1 VVRSRDKNNN
11 GDHKMPTASIR
22 ACSPVHLLSLAIST
36 ALLAPAA
43 HADFVADSKASLTTT
58 NIYLNRDFREDS
70 GQNKREEW
78 GQGFLLDIQSGYSE
92 GTVGFGLDA
101 LGMLGVKLDSG
112 GGRTGTDL
120 LPVQDDGGTPDQ
132 FARLGLTAKVKVS
145 NTELRYGSHIPE
157 LPVVKA
163 SDSRLLPQVFEGGLL
178 TSSELEGLTFT
189 GGRLDKVIDRASTNS
204 EEMVLNS
211 KNKRFAAGVTADH
224 MDLAGFDYQFAKGL
238 TGRYYY
244 ADLQDIYRQHF
255 FGLLASQPLGNGTLS
270 ADLRLS
276 VSSDSGAANAGKIDN
291 RALNGMFSYAISGHK
306 VGLGF
311 QDMSGDTGFAYVDG
325 SDPFLVNFV
334 QINDFANADERSW
347 QARYD
352 YDLGKLGVPGLS
364 FMTRYIKGTDA
375 QIAGSDETGGE
386 WERDIEVKYV
396 VQSGPLKDVYV
407 RLRNAS
413 FKSDFARDADENR
426 VIVGYTLPIW

>member
-1 VVRSRDKNNN
+1 
-11 GDHKMPTASIR
+11 MLTASYR
-22 ACSPVHLLSLAIST
+22 AFSPVHLLSLAISS
-36 ALLAPAA
+36 AFLAPAA
-43 HADFVADSKASLTTT
+43 HADFVADSKASLSTT
-58 NIYLNRDFREDS
+58 NIYLNRDFREGS

-78 GQGFLLDIQSGYSE
+78 GQGFLLDIQSGYTE

-132 FARLGLTAKVKVS
+132 FGRMGLTAKVKIS

-178 TSSELEGLTFT
+178 TSSELEGFTFT

-204 EEMVLNS
+204 EELILNS
-211 KNKRFAAGVTADH
+211 KNKRFAGGVTADH
-224 MDLAGFDYQFAKGL
+224 LDLFGLDYQFAKGL
-238 TGRYYY
+238 TGRYY
-244 ADLQDIYRQHF
+244 AAELDDIYRQHF
-255 FGLLASQPLGNGTLS
+255 FGILASQPVGSGTLA
-270 ADLRLS
+270 ADVRLMLS
-276 VSSDSGAANAGKIDN
+276 KDTGAANAGEIDN
-291 RALNGMFSYAISGHK
+291 RAFSSMVSYAINGHK
-306 VGLGF
+306 LGLGY
-311 QDMSGDTGFAYVDG
+311 QDMSGDTGYAYIDG

-334 QINDFANADERSW
+334 QINDFANADESSW

-352 YDLGKLGVPGLS
+352 YDFSKMGVPGLS
-364 FMTRYIKGTDA
+364 FMGRYVRGDDA
-375 QIAGSDETGGE
+375 QVAGSTQSGGE
-386 WERDIEVKYV
+386 WERDLEIKYV
-396 VQSGPLKDVYV
+396 VQNGPLKDVYV

-413 FKSDFARDADENR
+413 FHSDFARDADENR

>member
-1 VVRSRDKNNN
+1 
-11 GDHKMPTASIR
+11 MPTASHQALAPAR
-22 ACSPVHLLSLAIST
+22 LLSLAIAT
-36 ALLAPAA
+36 ALLAPMA
-43 HADFVADSKASLTTT
+43 HADFIADSTASLTTS
-58 NIYLNRDFREDS
+58 NIYLNRDFRENA

-78 GQGFLLDIQSGYSE
+78 GQGFLLDLKSGYTE

-101 LGMLGVKLDSG
+101 MGMLGIKLDSG

-132 FARLGLTAKVKVS
+132 YGRLGLTAKVKVS
-145 NTELRYGSHIPE
+145 NTELRYGSHISE

-189 GGRLDKVIDRASTNS
+189 GGRLNKVIDRASTNS
-204 EEMVLNS
+204 EELILNS
-211 KNKRFAAGVTADH
+211 KNRRFAAGITADH
-224 MDLAGFDYQFAKGL
+224 LDLLGLDYQFAKGL
-238 TGRYYY
+238 TGRYYF
-244 ADLQDIYRQHF
+244 ADLDDIYRQHF
-255 FGLLASQPLGNGTLS
+255 FGLLASQPLGGGTLS
-270 ADLRLS
+270 ADVRLMLS
-276 VSSDSGAANAGKIDN
+276 KDSGAANAGKIDN
-291 RALNGMFSYAISGHK
+291 RAFNAMLTYAINGHK
-306 VGLGF
+306 LGLGF
-311 QDMSGDTGFAYVDG
+311 QDMSGDTGYAYIDG

-352 YDLGKLGVPGLS
+352 YDLGKLGIPGLS
-364 FMTRYIKGTDA
+364 FMTRYIKGSDA
-375 QIAGSDETGGE
+375 QIAGSNDTGGE

-413 FKSDFARDADENR
+413 FRSDFARDADENR
-426 VIVGYTLPIW
+426 IIVGYTLPIW

>member
-1 VVRSRDKNNN
+1 
-11 GDHKMPTASIR
+11 MPTASHR
-22 ACSPVHLLSLAIST
+22 ALSPVHLLSLAIST

-58 NIYLNRDFREDS
+58 NIYLNRDFRENA

-78 GQGFLLDIQSGYSE
+78 GQGFWLDVQSGYTE

-101 LGMLGVKLDSG
+101 MGMLGVKLNSG
-112 GGRTGTDL
+112 GGSTGTDL

-132 FARLGLTAKVKVS
+132 FGRLGLTAKVKVS

-178 TSSELEGLTFT
+178 TSSELDGLTFT

-204 EEMVLNS
+204 EELILNS
-211 KNKRFAAGVTADH
+211 KNRRFAGGITADH
-224 MDLAGFDYQFAKGL
+224 LDLMGLDYQFAKGL
-238 TGRYYY
+238 TGRYYF
-244 ADLQDIYRQHF
+244 ADLDDIYRQHF
-255 FGLLASQPLGNGTLS
+255 FGLLASQPLGSGNLS
-270 ADLRLS
+270 ADVRLMLS
-276 VSSDSGAANAGKIDN
+276 KDSGAANAGKVDN
-291 RALNGMFSYAISGHK
+291 RAFNAMLSYAINGHK
-306 VGLGF
+306 LGLGF
-311 QDMSGDTGFAYVDG
+311 QDMSGDTGYAYIDG

-352 YDLGKLGVPGLS
+352 YDFGKLGVPGLS
-364 FMTRYIKGTDA
+364 FMTRYIKGSDA
-375 QIAGSDETGGE
+375 QIAGSDDTGGE

>member
-1 VVRSRDKNNN
+1 
-11 GDHKMPTASIR
+11 MPTASYR
-22 ACSPVHLLSLAIST
+22 AISPVHLLSLAIST

-43 HADFVADSKASLTTT
+43 HADFVAGSKASLTTS
-58 NIYLNRDFREDS
+58 NIYLNRDFREGTS
-70 GQNKREEW
+70 SQQNKREEW
-78 GQGFLLDIQSGYSE
+78 GQGFWLDVQSGFTE

-101 LGMLGVKLDSG
+101 LGLVGVKLDSG

-132 FARLGLTAKVKVS
+132 FGRLGLTAKVKVS
-145 NTELRYGSHIPE
+145 ATELRYGSHIPE

-178 TSSELEGLTFT
+178 TSSELDGLTFT

-204 EEMVLNS
+204 EELILNS
-211 KNKRFAAGVTADH
+211 KNRRFAAGITADH
-224 MDLAGFDYQFAKGL
+224 LDLMGVDYSFNQQLK
-238 TGRYYY
+238 GRYYF
-244 ADLQDIYRQHF
+244 ADLDDIYRQHF

-270 ADLRLS
+270 ADVRMMLS
-276 VSSDSGAANAGKIDN
+276 KDSGTANAGKIDN
-291 RALNGMFSYAISGHK
+291 RAFNAMLTYGINGHK
-306 VGLGF
+306 LGLGF
-311 QDMSGDTGFAYVDG
+311 QDMSGDTGYAYIDG

-352 YDLGKLGVPGLS
+352 YDFGKLGVPGLS
-364 FMTRYIKGTDA
+364 FMTRYIKGSDA
-375 QIAGSDETGGE
+375 QIAGTDDTGGE

>member
-1 VVRSRDKNNN
+1 MRIA
-11 GDHKMPTASIR
+11 PLA
-22 ACSPVHLLSLAIST
+22 LAI
-36 ALLAPAA
+36 LAATGASATHAA
-43 HADFVADSKASLTTT
+43 FIEDSSASLSTT
-58 NIYLNRDFREDS
+58 NIYLNRDFRQGD

-78 GQGFLLDIQSGYSE
+78 GQGFLLDIRSGYTE

-112 GGRTGTDL
+112 KGRAGTDL
-120 LPVQDDGGTPDQ
+120 LPVQDDGGTPDE
-132 FARLGLTAKVKVS
+132 FGRLGLTAKVKVS
-145 NTELRYGSHIPE
+145 ASEFRYGSHIPE

-178 TSSELEGLTFT
+178 TSSEIENLSFT

-204 EEMVLNS
+204 EDLILNS
-211 KNKRFAAGVTADH
+211 KNKRFASGVTAEH
-224 MDLAGFDYQFAKGL
+224 MDLAGFDYQLAKGL

-244 ADLQDIYRQHF
+244 ADVEDIYRQHF
-255 FGLLASQPLGNGTLS
+255 LGLLASQPLGGGTLS

-276 VSSDSGAANAGKIDN
+276 ISDDSGSAEAGKIDN
-291 RALNGMFSYAISGHK
+291 RAWNGMLAYAHSGHK
-306 VGLGF
+306 VSLGY
-311 QDMSGDTGFAYVDG
+311 QQMNGDTGFAYIDG

-352 YDLGKLGVPGLS
+352 YNFAGLGLPGLS
-364 FMTRYIKGTDA
+364 FLTRYIKGDNA
-375 QIAGSDETGGE
+375 EVAGSSEEGRE
-386 WERDIEVKYV
+386 WERDIEFKYV
-396 VQSGPLKDVYV
+396 VQSGPLKDLYV

-413 FKSDFARDADENR
+413 FRSSFARDADENR
-426 VIVGYTLPIW
+426 LIVGYSLPIW

>member
-1 VVRSRDKNNN
+1 
-11 GDHKMPTASIR
+11 MPIASHQ
-22 ACSPVHLLSLAIST
+22 ALAPAHLLSLAIST

-58 NIYLNRDFREDS
+58 NIYLNRDFREGTS
-70 GQNKREEW
+70 TQQNQREEW
-78 GQGFLLDIQSGYSE
+78 GQGFWLDVQSGYSE

-101 LGMLGVKLDSG
+101 LGLLGVKLDSG

-132 FARLGLTAKVKVS
+132 FGRLGLTAKVKFS
-145 NTELRYGSHIPE
+145 ATELRYGSHIPE

-163 SDSRLLPQVFEGGLL
+163 SDSRLLPQVLEGGLL
-178 TSSELEGLTFT
+178 TSNELEGLTFT

-204 EEMVLNS
+204 EELILNS
-211 KNKRFAAGVTADH
+211 KNRRFAAGITADH
-224 MDLAGFDYQFAKGL
+224 LDLMGLDYSFNKQLK
-238 TGRYYY
+238 GRYYF
-244 ADLQDIYRQHF
+244 ADLDDIYRQHF
-255 FGLLASQPLGNGTLS
+255 FGLLASQPLGSGTLS
-270 ADLRLS
+270 ADVRMMLS
-276 VSSDSGAANAGKIDN
+276 KDSGASNAGKIDN
-291 RALNGMFSYAISGHK
+291 RAFNAMLSYAIDGHK
-306 VGLGF
+306 LGLGF
-311 QDMSGDTGFAYVDG
+311 QDMSGDTGYAYIDG

-352 YDLGKLGVPGLS
+352 YDFGKLGVPGLS
-364 FMTRYIKGTDA
+364 FMTRYIKGSDA
-375 QIAGSDETGGE
+375 QIAGTDDSGGE

-413 FKSDFARDADENR
+413 FHSDFARDADENR

>member
-1 VVRSRDKNNN
+1 
-11 GDHKMPTASIR
+11 MPTASHQALAPAR
-22 ACSPVHLLSLAIST
+22 LLSLAIAT
-36 ALLAPAA
+36 ALLAPMA
-43 HADFVADSKASLTTT
+43 HAEFITDSTASLTTS
-58 NIYLNRDFREDS
+58 NIYLNRDFRENA

-78 GQGFLLDIQSGYSE
+78 GQGFLLDLKSGYTE

-101 LGMLGVKLDSG
+101 MGMLGIKLDSG

-132 FARLGLTAKVKVS
+132 YGRLGLTAKVKIS
-145 NTELRYGSHIPE
+145 STELRYGSHIPE

-163 SDSRLLPQVFEGGLL
+163 SDSRLLPQLFEGGLL
-178 TSSELEGLTFT
+178 TSSELDGLTFT

-204 EEMVLNS
+204 EELILNS
-211 KNKRFAAGVTADH
+211 KNRRFAAGITADH
-224 MDLAGFDYQFAKGL
+224 LDLLGLDYQFAKGL
-238 TGRYYY
+238 TGRYYF
-244 ADLQDIYRQHF
+244 ADLDDIYRQHF
-255 FGLLASQPLGNGTLS
+255 FGLLASQPLGRGTLS
-270 ADLRLS
+270 ADVRLMLS
-276 VSSDSGAANAGKIDN
+276 KDSGAANAGKIDN
-291 RALNGMFSYAISGHK
+291 RAFNTMLTYAINGHK
-306 VGLGF
+306 LGLGF
-311 QDMSGDTGFAYVDG
+311 QDMSGDTGYAYIDG

-352 YDLGKLGVPGLS
+352 YDLGKLGIPGLS
-364 FMTRYIKGTDA
+364 FMTRYIKGSDA
-375 QIAGSDETGGE
+375 QIAGSNDTGGE

>member
-1 VVRSRDKNNN
+1 MS
-11 GDHKMPTASIR
+11 TASNR
-22 ACSPVHLLSLAIST
+22 ALSPVHLLSLAIST

-58 NIYLNRDFREDS
+58 NIYLNRDFREGN

-78 GQGFLLDIQSGYSE
+78 GQGFWLDVQSGYTE

-101 LGMLGVKLDSG
+101 LGLLGVKLDSG

-120 LPVQDDGGTPDQ
+120 LPVQDDGGTPDS
-132 FARLGLTAKVKVS
+132 FARLGLTAKVKLS
-145 NTELRYGSHIPE
+145 NTELRYGSHVPE

-178 TSSELEGLTFT
+178 TSSEFDGLTFT

-204 EEMVLNS
+204 EELILNS
-211 KNKRFAAGVTADH
+211 KNRRFAAGITADH
-224 MDLAGFDYQFAKGL
+224 LDLMGFDYSFNKQLK
-238 TGRYYY
+238 GRYYF
-244 ADLQDIYRQHF
+244 ADLDDIYRQHF
-255 FGLLASQPLGNGTLS
+255 FGLLANQPLGSGTLS
-270 ADLRLS
+270 ADVRMMLS
-276 VSSDSGAANAGKIDN
+276 KDSGAANAGKIDN
-291 RALNGMFSYAISGHK
+291 RAFNAMLSYAIDGHK
-306 VGLGF
+306 LGLGF
-311 QDMSGDTGFAYVDG
+311 QDMSGDTGYAYIDG

-352 YDLGKLGVPGLS
+352 YDFGKIGIPGLS
-364 FMTRYIKGTDA
+364 LMGRYVSGDDA
-375 QIAGSDETGGE
+375 RIVGSNDTGGE
-386 WERDIEVKYV
+386 WERDLELKYV
-396 VQSGPLKDVYV
+396 VQSGALKDLYV

-413 FKSDFARDADENR
+413 FHSDFARDADENR
-426 VIVGYTLPIW
+426 VIVGYTLAIW

>member
-1 VVRSRDKNNN
+1 
-11 GDHKMPTASIR
+11 MPTASNR
-22 ACSPVHLLSLAIST
+22 ALSPVHLLSLAIST

-58 NIYLNRDFREDS
+58 NIYLNRDFREGD

-78 GQGFLLDIQSGYSE
+78 GQGFWLDVQSGYTD

-101 LGMLGVKLDSG
+101 LGLVGVKLDSG

-132 FARLGLTAKVKVS
+132 FGRLGLTAKVKVS
-145 NTELRYGSHIPE
+145 NTELRYGSHVPE

-178 TSSELEGLTFT
+178 TSSEFDGLSFT

-204 EEMVLNS
+204 EDMVLNS
-211 KNKRFAAGVTADH
+211 KNKRFSSGVTAEH

-255 FGLLASQPLGNGTLS
+255 FGLLASQPLGDGTLS

-276 VSSDSGAANAGKIDN
+276 VSTDSGAANAGKVDN
-291 RALNGMFSYAISGHK
+291 RALNGMLSYAISGHK
-306 VGLGF
+306 VGLAY

-325 SDPFLVNFV
+325 SDPFLLNFV

-352 YDLGKLGVPGLS
+352 YDFGKLGVPGLS
-364 FMTRYIKGTDA
+364 FMTRYIKGSDA
-375 QIAGSDETGGE
+375 QIAGSDDTGGE
-386 WERDIEVKYV
+386 WERDIELKYV
-396 VQSGPLKDVYV
+396 VQSGALKDVYV